1 MKRFNWQIW
10 TGLLLSIIAFLSYP
24 LFFVKFA
31 ITRDFPWASLLLFAV
46 AIGLALL
53 GLRRA
58 WSRPKTEGEGKLRFF
73 VRRTIPTVAATL
85 SVVILGLFIFTV
97 FIFARWM
104 PASQGAPH
112 VGQKAPEF
120 TLSDTNGKTV
130 ALAQLLSSP
139 IGVNTA
145 AAGVA
150 ARSATE
156 AQTPPKG
163 VLLIFYRGY
172 W

>member
-10 TGLLLSIIAFLSYP
+10 SGLLLSVIAFLSYP

-31 ITRDFPWASLLLFAV
+31 VTRDFPWANLLLFAV
-46 AIGLALL
+46 AIALVLL

-58 WSRPKTEGEGKLRFF
+58 WSRRQAEDEGKLRFF
-73 VRRTIPTVAATL
+73 VRRTIPTFAATL
-85 SVVILGLFIFTV
+85 SVAILGLFMFSV

-104 PASQGAPH
+104 PASQGAPQ

-120 TLSDTNGKTV
+120 TLTDTNGKAVT
-130 ALAQLLSSP
+130 LAELLSSP
-139 IGVNTA
+139 INANTGT
-145 AAGVA
+145 AGGP
-150 ARSATE
+150 ARSERE
-156 AQTPPKG
+156 AQTSPKG